1 MATLSLKPAQRFAPA
16 DWFASNDFISTNA
29 ERQRDSSHQ
38 IRQEA
43 RELVNVTAN
52 QTKWDQHDNNTRLD
66 DRIDDITKWKETLER
81 CLDET
86 DAEINALNRAKLETE
101 QALEE
106 KALPV
111 DVAIECLTLR
121 ESRQS
126 IDIVRDGVEAEL
138 HKEVE
143 VINKIKE
150 HLQKR
155 ISEAFE
161 QLCLLRE
168 ARQQLANDQKDK
180 FEAQSI
186 DQSCYQLNNSSG
198 GISYKPN
205 PTRVLKEST
214 TPESWH
220 QFSQYNKDRA
230 EAEMRA
236 SVALREAIDATLAQT
251 RNELEAQR
259 SATEFSYRK
268 RLHELER
275 AEGEL
280 VWQQKNTKEE
290 IAEVE
295 ADIRNLEQAIRD
307 KAAPLKV
314 AHTRL
319 ETRTYRP
326 NVELCR
332 DKPQYGLTDE
342 VHQIEGSIA
351 NLKEKLAQAHHARD
365 GLYKNLYRIEQ
376 DLACKRNSLKLDNQ
390 CVDVRRKLVVPAE
403 KYVAE
408 RPRDSFTRTQGRE
421 STPLNPIKTSQ
432 LDLA

>member
-1 MATLSLKPAQRFAPA
+1 MATLSLKPTQRFAPA

-29 ERQRDSSHQ
+29 ERQRVASHQ

-43 RELVNVTAN
+43 RALVNVTAN
-52 QTKWDQHDNNTRLD
+52 QTKWDQHDNTTHLD
-66 DRIDDITKWKETLER
+66 NRIDDITKWKETLER
-81 CLDET
+81 CLAET
-86 DAEINALNRAKLETE
+86 DAEIAALNKAKLETE
-101 QALEE
+101 YALEA
-106 KALPV
+106 KALPL
-111 DVAIECLTLR
+111 DVVIECLTLR

-126 IDIVRDGVEAEL
+126 IDMVRDGVEAEL

-143 VINKIKE
+143 VIDKIKIQ
-150 HLQKR
+150 LQKR

-168 ARQQLANDQKDK
+168 ARQQLQNDQKDK
-180 FEAQSI
+180 TEAQSI
-186 DQSCYQLNNSSG
+186 DQTCHGLNNNSS

-220 QFSQYNKDRA
+220 QFSEYNKKRA
-230 EAEMRA
+230 EAEMKA

-251 RNELEAQR
+251 KNELEAQR
-259 SATEFSYRK
+259 IATEYSYRK
-268 RLHELER
+268 RLHEAER

-280 VWQQKNTKEE
+280 EWQRKNTQEE

-295 ADIRNLEQAIRD
+295 ADIRNLEAAIRA
-307 KAAPLKV
+307 KEAPLKV

-351 NLKEKLAQAHHARD
+351 SLKEKLAQAHHARD

-376 DLACKRNSLKLDNQ
+376 DLAVKRNSLKLDNA

-403 KYVAE
+403 KYVAQSPE
-408 RPRDSFTRTQGRE
+408 DSFKRTAGRE
-421 STPLNPIKTSQ
+421 STPVKLAQ